1 MSLMKWIVFFSGC
14 LLLSGC
20 EMPREEEPNLDEMVL
35 SEDEEI
41 LEGTLSGE
49 LAETPQER
57 PLLEPLE
64 AEFKVE

>member
-1 MSLMKWIVFFSGC
+1 MKAIYFFSAA
-14 LLLSGC
+14 LLLFGC
-20 EMPREEEPNLDEMVL
+20 ETPKEQEPNLDEMVL

-57 PLLEPLE
+57 PLIEPLE
-64 AEFKVE
+64 PEFKVE